1 MDAVVV
7 WRFIFGVEVEVGVK
21 IGEEDGVG
29 DANKVSADQISPY
42 GIALRPEEAALR
54 PEETAVRPND
64 AATSS
69 EANRSG
75 RIL

>member
-29 DANKVSADQISPY
+29 DANKVSADQISLY
-42 GIALRPEEAALR
+42 GIALRPEEAA
-54 PEETAVRPND
+54 
-64 AATSS
+64 
-69 EANRSG
+69 
-75 RIL
+75 